1 MASQKT
7 VGVLLFEGFELL
19 DVFGPLEAWGMHA
32 EIAGACTIVTAAE
45 KGGAVKSAQGPRA
58 IADYALAEC
67 PRIDVMLV
75 PGGIGTRREVQTALL
90 LDWLRQ
96 RAAQAEIV
104 SSVCTGAA
112 LLARAGLLD
121 GRRATSNKLS
131 FKWVTE
137 QGPAVEWIRPARWV
151 EDGKFATS
159 SGVSAGIDMTL
170 ALIARLA
177 SAERAEQIANAVH
190 RPHRRRHGSFLHKD
204 RGELN
209 ISRDLTPS
217 ASASTYRPLRPSA
230 RSRDRDGGTF
240 ALA

>member
-1 MASQKT
+1 MASHKT

-32 EIAGACTIVTAAE
+32 EITSAYTIVTAAE
-45 KGGAVKSAQGPRA
+45 KAGAIKSAQEPRA
-58 IADYALAEC
+58 IADYSLADC
-67 PRIDVMLV
+67 PRIDIMLV
-75 PGGIGTRREVQTALL
+75 PGGIGTRREVKNAPL
-90 LDWLRQ
+90 LDWLGQ
-96 RAAQAEIV
+96 RAGQAEIV

-137 QGPAVEWIRPARWV
+137 QAPAVEWIRQARWV

-170 ALIARLA
+170 ALIAKLA
-177 SAERAEQIANAVH
+177 GVGCAEQVAIRMEYEWH
-190 RPHRRRHGSFLHKD
+190 RDPSWDPFAKIHGLV
-204 RGELN
+204 
-209 ISRDLTPS
+209 
-217 ASASTYRPLRPSA
+217 
-230 RSRDRDGGTF
+230 
-240 ALA
+240 